1 VLAAIAEQGDSFFRF
16 ALAQSQE
23 HDAYFR
29 NRPLD
34 AEAQARLAAEAAA
47 SLADQAAIEA
57 ADDVD
62 FDTFVDRYLS
72 QQA

>member
-1 VLAAIAEQGDSFFRF
+1 MLAAIAEHGDSFFRF
-16 ALAQSQE
+16 ALAQSEE
-23 HDAYFR
+23 HSQNFR
-29 NRPLD
+29 ARPLD
-34 AEAQARLAAEAAA
+34 SDAQERMAAEAAA
-47 SLADQAAIEA
+47 SLTEQAAIEA

>member
-1 VLAAIAEQGDSFFRF
+1 MNGDRVN
-16 ALAQSQE
+16 LY
-23 HDAYFR
+23 H
-29 NRPLD
+29 

-57 ADDVD
+57 ADDVG